1 MQCET
6 ADHELA
12 TYRNTL
18 LERYAC
24 PLLLCDCCILYAL
37 VELMHGRV
45 RADHE
50 RLLIVGN
57 ERCLGQRIG
66 LGLKDGSRWV
76 QRHVVFR

>member
-1 MQCET
+1 M

-12 TYRNTL
+12 TYRNAL
-18 LERYAC
+18 LERHAC

-45 RADHE
+45 RADDE

-57 ERCLGQRIG
+57 ECRLGQRIG
-66 LGLKDGSRWV
+66 LRLKDGARWV
-76 QRHVVFR
+76 QRHFVFRS